1 MRIQKLMTA
10 EAVLTELGR
19 RISRRRLD
27 LGMTQA
33 AAAEEAGLS
42 KRTVEHIESGD
53 DIRVTSLIRYLNVL
67 DLIDGLNS
75 IVPETEPRPME
86 VLRMKGMERQ
96 RASSK
101 QSQKLR
107 EEWHWGNQQ

>member
-1 MRIQKLMTA
+1 MTA
-10 EAVLTELGR
+10 ETVLAELGR

-33 AAAEEAGLS
+33 AAAGEAGLS

>member
-1 MRIQKLMTA
+1 MRIEKLMTA
-10 EAVLTELGR
+10 EAVLIELGR

-33 AAAEEAGLS
+33 DAAREAGLS

-53 DIRVTSLIRYLNVL
+53 DIRATSLIRYLKVL
-67 DLIDGLNS
+67 DLTDGLDS
-75 IVPETEPRPME
+75 IVPETGPRPME
-86 VLRMKGMERQ
+86 ILRMKGMERQ

-101 QSQKLR
+101 QAENLSK
-107 EEWHWGNQQ
+107 EWHWGTRQ

>member
-1 MRIQKLMTA
+1 MTA

-33 AAAEEAGLS
+33 AAAGEAGLS

-75 IVPETEPRPME
+75 IVPETGPRPME

-101 QSQKLR
+101 QSEKLKK
-107 EEWHWGNQQ
+107 EWHWGTQQ

>member
-1 MRIQKLMTA
+1 MTA

>member
-1 MRIQKLMTA
+1 MRIEKLMTA
-10 EAVLTELGR
+10 ETVLSELGR

-33 AAAEEAGLS
+33 DAAEEAGLS

-75 IVPETEPRPME
+75 IVPETGLRPME
-86 VLRMKGMERQ
+86 VLRMKGMDRQ

-101 QSQKLR
+101 QSDKLK
-107 EEWHWGNQQ
+107 EEWHWGTQQ